1 MERSTTFSW
10 RVRAMEAKV
19 DRLQFA
25 VDAVYT
31 EMLRLGYYKQHHL
44 EEIDLWRELAYCLL
58 GSQVRYE
65 LAWAATLAIVDL
77 GALPWTI
84 NNRIDAE
91 HRIHEVLTDGIV
103 LNGRR
108 CTYRFPNVKSNQLAE
123 TGDAI
128 MSQAGSLRDFLSGF
142 SDADLL
148 RAWMVRCAPGL
159 GPKQASMFLR
169 NIGLTFDQAVLDRH
183 VVRYMETIELIEKG
197 GHHTTSLSS
206 YRVTEDI
213 LRQHAEDLGYRVGL
227 MDNAIWI
234 VMRVAGYT
242 GFGKELAT

>member
-1 MERSTTFSW
+1 
-10 RVRAMEAKV
+10 MEAKI
-19 DRLQFA
+19 DRLRFA
-25 VDAVYT
+25 VDEVYT
-31 EMLRLGYYKQHHL
+31 EMLHLGCYRRHHL

-65 LAWAATLAIVDL
+65 LAWAATLAMVDH

-84 NNRIDAE
+84 NSRVDAKQ
-91 HRIHEVLTDGIV
+91 RIHEVLTDGIV
-103 LNGRR
+103 LNGRK
-108 CTYRFPNVKSNQLAE
+108 CTYRFPNVKSRQLAE
-123 TGDAI
+123 TGEAI

-148 RAWMVRCAPGL
+148 RAWMVQCAPGL

-183 VVRYMETIELIEKG
+183 VVRYMETIELIDEG
-197 GHHTTSLSS
+197 AHHTTSLRT

-234 VMRVAGYT
+234 VMRVAGST
-242 GFGKELAT
+242 GIGQELRT